1 MNFTVERLEEIELE
15 RQKTMGNINFQNWIK
30 ELNVSRSYVEPKA
43 LLQGNDITRQ
53 YDYDKYRYKV

>member
-1 MNFTVERLEEIELE
+1 MNFTAERFEEIETE
-15 RQKTMGNINFQNWIK
+15 RVETMNNINFQNWMK

-53 YDYDKYRYKV
+53 YDYGEYRYKV